1 MAWKM
6 LPTDYTDAVWSG
18 LKKYSQID
26 NSDGTVSF
34 QDVTVYSGKEKSF
47 FGAKD
52 ANQMNEALNTIMSM
66 VENGTNLYE
75 AFQTYFA
82 TQKTLFEQEGD
93 DVIESVMARTN
104 TAYDSFVT
112 YIQNLEKSGDES
124 LDNIETG
131 YETRMANYETTQK
144 ALFDQWFNNIKGT
157 LSGDVAGQLQEQI
170 TELDEKLARL
180 EYMVIQNDYSAPIT
194 VDASGTTLL
203 TDDLGVAI
211 VADWKI

>member
-93 DVIESVMARTN
+93 DVIESVRARTN
-104 TAYDSFVT
+104 TAYDSFVA
-112 YIQNLEKSGDES
+112 YIQNLEKSGYES

-203 TDDLGVAI
+203 TDDLGYAI
-211 VADWKI
+211 LADCKI

>member
-93 DVIESVMARTN
+93 DVIESVRARTN

-112 YIQNLEKSGDES
+112 YIQNLEKSGYES

-194 VDASGTTLL
+194 VDASGPTLL
-203 TDDLGVAI
+203 TDDLGYAI
-211 VADWKI
+211 LADWKI

>member
-34 QDVTVYSGKEKSF
+34 QDVTVYFGKEKSF

-66 VENGTNLYE
+66 VENGTDLYE
-75 AFQTYFA
+75 A
-82 TQKTLFEQEGD
+82 
-93 DVIESVMARTN
+93 
-104 TAYDSFVT
+104 FVT

-131 YETRMANYETTQK
+131 YETRIANYETTQK

-203 TDDLGVAI
+203 TDDLGYAI
-211 VADWKI
+211 LADWKI